1 MQQKTIEQQKV
12 GRDRRVS
19 GSGYVLAVAVMVSG
33 LLHATAAAWWF
44 YRPPQI
50 LEMSGV
56 QEVTVSLISPE
67 PPTPEPVAETPLP
80 QPPEPELLRDDEM
93 AEKRKIVK
101 KKPPEKK
108 PQPTLEPVQDQPL
121 TPTPAAEPKPAPAPV
136 AARYDADYL
145 NNPAPGYPPLSRRM
159 GEEGQVLVRVQVSA
173 AGEVLSVELKQSS
186 GFARLDEAALKA
198 VAKYRFTAIGRVSSV
213 VVPIKFN
220 LKK

>member
-1 MQQKTIEQQKV
+1 VQQTIFHKCHRV
-12 GRDRRVS
+12 PGR
-19 GSGYVLAVAVMVSG
+19 GYVLAAITASA
-33 LLHATAAAWWF
+33 LLHAGGAVWWLH
-44 YRPPQI
+44 RPPQI

-56 QEVTVSLISPE
+56 QEVTVSLISLE
-67 PPTPEPVAETPLP
+67 PPAPEPVAETPP
-80 QPPEPELLRDDEM
+80 PTPEPELLRDDEM
-93 AEKRKIVK
+93 AEKHKIVK

-108 PQPTLEPVQDQPL
+108 PQPRPEPAQEQPP

-145 NNPAPGYPPLSRRM
+145 NNPAPSYPQLSRRL
-159 GEEGQVLVRVQVSA
+159 GEEGQVLVRVQVSTD
-173 AGEVLSVELKQSS
+173 GKVLSVELKQSS

-198 VAKYRFTAIGRVSSV
+198 VAKYRFTAIGHVSSV

>member
-1 MQQKTIEQQKV
+1 MQQNTFEQQKTGKY
-12 GRDRRVS
+12 RRVS
-19 GSGYVLAVAVMVSG
+19 GSGYVLAAVMVSG
-33 LLHATAAAWWF
+33 VLHAAAAAWWL

-56 QEVTVSLISPE
+56 QEVTVSLISLE
-67 PPTPEPVAETPLP
+67 PPAPEPVAETPP
-80 QPPEPELLRDDEM
+80 PPPPEPELLRDDEM

-108 PQPTLEPVQDQPL
+108 PQPRPEPVQEQPT

-136 AARYDADYL
+136 AAARYDADYL
-145 NNPAPGYPPLSRRM
+145 NNPTPGYPQLSRRL

-173 AGEVLSVELKQSS
+173 DGKVLSVELKKSS
-186 GFARLDEAALKA
+186 GFERLDEAALKA
-198 VAKYRFTAIGRVSSV
+198 VAKYRFTSIGHPSSV

-220 LKK
+220 LKR